1 MLPQNLNISK
11 EDVKRRKSAQIN
23 SFPSINMLYNNLNT
37 SYKSTSDLAKA
48 QPVIKSNSLFA
59 YQELDEFSSFCDD
72 SINSAFLSDKNAKI
86 PFNNINNNNSTK
98 VEECDQSGS
107 MDESFDNNMSEDEI
121 IMKKNKPKM
130 DKRKSAAL
138 NCLPSYLKNIAFMN
152 KPNEPQCNN
161 NLSNSDKKMNKNS
174 IKNIYNNGP
183 NNFILNNNNN
193 NGLFNTKRNS
203 FSNNQF
209 KNDLIYNNILN
220 LNNNK
225 FIFPTQNTIENNSI
239 NIASDNKNNFIKNNN
254 INNNQ
259 NINFIPNIQN
269 TNSPFNNT
277 NPNNFQNYNI
287 ITNFPPYNS
296 YYNNNSPQN
305 IINNNNIINPN
316 INTKKRNSLSLFS
329 QHQACQIINQRRSS
343 HPSVSNLPI
352 PDAEKQIEKNKIN
365 EENPAY
371 FLRDQ
376 LYCRQIQTKLENN
389 INNKQYSEE
398 FYQNI
403 KPFLIEIIEHQFGNY
418 VIQKFLDVLI
428 LQENKIIFKNI
439 FVDIKEKLFSICI
452 HNYGTRVIQKS
463 LEKLE
468 NGKYSKI
475 ETDELNLVFQY
486 LIENHL
492 YELCYDKNGNHVYQK
507 LLRIFPK
514 ENNKNNFLFDSLIK
528 ISYQVSIIQQ
538 GATLLGV
545 AFDNSNETQKE
556 KLCDAIIEK
565 IGDLIIDKYGNYT
578 IQTVFKLYNEKVNEK
593 LFKYID
599 DNIFRLSKEKFSSNV
614 IDKCILENS
623 EKSHK
628 LIDNMIKKN
637 IIKDMIVD
645 KFGNYVV
652 QKAMSISDRN
662 TCEKIA
668 EQIKPKLGELQKT
681 NIGKKVYEK
690 LMQNYKDLLE

>member
-1 MLPQNLNISK
+1 
-11 EDVKRRKSAQIN
+11 
-23 SFPSINMLYNNLNT
+23 
-37 SYKSTSDLAKA
+37 
-48 QPVIKSNSLFA
+48 
-59 YQELDEFSSFCDD
+59 
-72 SINSAFLSDKNAKI
+72 
-86 PFNNINNNNSTK
+86 
-98 VEECDQSGS
+98 
-107 MDESFDNNMSEDEI
+107 
-121 IMKKNKPKM
+121 
-130 DKRKSAAL
+130 
-138 NCLPSYLKNIAFMN
+138 MN
-152 KPNEPQCNN
+152 KPNEPQYNN
-161 NLSNSDKKMNKNS
+161 YLSNSDKKMNKNS

-209 KNDLIYNNILN
+209 RNDLIYNNILN

-239 NIASDNKNNFIKNNN
+239 NITNDNKNNFIKNN
-254 INNNQ
+254 

-277 NPNNFQNYNI
+277 NPNNFQNYNM

-352 PDAEKQIEKNKIN
+352 PDTEKQIEKNKIN

-492 YELCYDKNGNHVYQK
+492 YELCCDKNGNHVYQK

-637 IIKDMIVD
+637 IIKDMIID

>member
-121 IMKKNKPKM
+121 IMKKNKPKK
-130 DKRKSAAL
+130 DKRKSAAF

-193 NGLFNTKRNS
+193 GNFNTKRNS

-209 KNDLIYNNILN
+209 RNDLIYNNILN

-239 NIASDNKNNFIKNNN
+239 NITNDNKNNFIKNNN
-254 INNNQ
+254 INKNQ

-277 NPNNFQNYNI
+277 NPNNFQNYNM

-352 PDAEKQIEKNKIN
+352 PDTEKQIEKNKIN

-492 YELCYDKNGNHVYQK
+492 YELCCDKNGNHVYQK

-637 IIKDMIVD
+637 IIKDMIID